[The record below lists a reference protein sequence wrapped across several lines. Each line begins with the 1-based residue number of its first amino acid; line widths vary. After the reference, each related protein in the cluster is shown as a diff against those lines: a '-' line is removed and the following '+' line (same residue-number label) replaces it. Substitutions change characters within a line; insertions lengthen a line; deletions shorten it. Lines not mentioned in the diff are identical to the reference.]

1 MNIARIGLL
10 AVALLAAGGAAFL
23 MRSMTRKEAVKEKP
37 VVVQVAAAEVLV
49 AARALEP
56 GTVLTPAD
64 MRWQKWPEDAL
75 SQTYFTVKGAPKAAE
90 EAAGAIVRSHL
101 EPGEPLTRAKF
112 VKAKDAGFMAA
123 MLTPGMRAMSIR
135 IDEDSSAGGFILPGD
150 HVDVIL
156 THKVEEQGAAAS
168 YTAETILE
176 KVRVLAVGQTFEQ
189 ASDKTLVAK
198 TATIELTARQAELL
212 SAAQATGNLSLAL
225 RSAAAGDL
233 TASVNTPSSSRT
245 NTIRVVRYARAGRA
259 TPALAANS
267 GGDN

>member
-23 MRSMTRKEAVKEKP
+23 MRSMTRKEAAKEKP
-37 VVVQVAAAEVLV
+37 AIVAVAAAEVLV

-64 MRWQKWPEDAL
+64 MRWQKWPEDAV
-75 SQTYFTVKGAPKAAE
+75 SQTYFTAKGVPKAAD
-90 EAAGAIVRSHL
+90 EAAGAIVRIHV
-101 EPGEPLTRAKF
+101 EPGEPMTRAKF

-123 MLTPGMRAMSIR
+123 MLAPGMRAMSIR
-135 IDEDSSAGGFILPGD
+135 IDEDTSAGGFILPGD
-150 HVDVIL
+150 QVDVLL
-156 THKVEEQGAAAS
+156 THKVEEQGANGA

-189 ASDKTLVAK
+189 SSDKTVVAK
-198 TATIELTARQAELL
+198 TATIEVTPHQAELL

-233 TASVNTPSSSRT
+233 TASVGQPSKSRT
-245 NTIRVVRYARAGRA
+245 NTIRIVRYARAGRA
-259 TPALAANS
+259 TPALGNS